1 MKILHIYRS
10 KPDETIARIVKTTT
24 NGDESKIAEIYKEDI
39 DWYGLVDDI
48 FHHEK
53 VICWW

>member
-10 KPDETIARIVKTTT
+10 KPDETVARIVKTTT
-24 NGDESKIAEIYKEDI
+24 NGDQSKVAEIYKEDI
-39 DWYGLVDDI
+39 DWYRLVDDI